1 MPLWN
6 GEVVSGSSTQT
17 VVPPRPAAI
26 LTMGTVLDHGGN
38 TPGATGFQGTGGV
51 TPSLTVAYRKW
62 VPFARFRR
70 STETSIVPSP
80 YATDVTCWVPTVN
93 VSNEPSR
100 TRGSSSAYRDRKL

>member
-6 GEVVSGSSTQT
+6 GEFVSGSSTQT
-17 VVPPRPAAI
+17 VMPPRPAVIMA
-26 LTMGTVLDHGGN
+26 LVTVLDNGGN
-38 TPGATGFQGTGGV
+38 TSRATGSEV
-51 TPSLTVAYRKW
+51 TVGLKPSLTVAYRKW

-100 TRGSSSAYRDRKL
+100 TRGSSSAYTDRKL